1 MHRPA
6 GREYHL
12 LLTVIAV
19 AAVLWAGSPRL
30 LAEPPSEDIRKLS
43 QHFLDGN
50 GKTAPWIFVP
60 KENIASLSTDE
71 HPGVVTIWEEGR
83 GSDIKGLLEQPIRI
97 DDYPRPWEFHLGFV
111 QNYQAQKGIS
121 ERQINYAIGLNLAV
135 TFSDPSTWPKDRT
148 KTPPDTHSLQLF
160 VVHLGNVGEN
170 YRQGVPRVKGTALN
184 QFDPSPE
191 AYLVYGRGDLA
202 PAIHGNW
209 KMAYTWHGSEAA
221 ISGSQSKDGGPAS
234 SIIRFRANV
243 LGDSALQVGVGDGV
257 HAGWRLRTI
266 DVSKF
271 GKITGI
277 WEIGPIMSLDRWIP
291 DVLARELDLAGPPE
305 WLKSFKERLPFI
317 TKPAEARA
325 ETVKLLEDNF
335 KIDPPDPKFEY
346 FVDYAVFYGN
356 GPENF
361 DHLSDEFDV
370 PGFLADQKWYI
381 EGNGIAE
388 TYSNPGYLTVTLL
401 GMNGGWAMC
410 PIISSSAID
419 LARHKP
425 PVEFETAFIAPEDAL
440 PWNYWWT
447 FNLFDGDG
455 KDLGQ
460 GWGPGVQNIP
470 GKGRSYINSFGY
482 DPKKFAKSSV
492 MNIEF
497 EPELPQSLLTS
508 KPLQMVV
515 QVLDTSHVRVGFKAK
530 ADDFW
535 TYSKTLDT
543 EKSFGKKI
551 SKIGYPCIASIQ
563 GSAGG
568 KGWGVG
574 NSPGYQRFLIDYV
587 RFRSANTQGAQR

>member
-1 MHRPA
+1 MQRHATR
-6 GREYHL
+6 GLR
-12 LLTVIAV
+12 TT
-19 AAVLWAGSPRL
+19 L
-30 LAEPPSEDIRKLS
+30 LAICVAVVPLSYGGRLFGDPPQKDIRKLS
-43 QHFLDGN
+43 QHFLDRTGD
-50 GKTAPWIFVP
+50 TAPWIFVP
-60 KENIASLSTDE
+60 KQNIASLSTDE
-71 HPGVVTIWEEGR
+71 HPGVVTLWEEGR
-83 GSDIKGLLEQPIRI
+83 GSDIKGLLEKPIRF
-97 DDYPRPWEFHLGFV
+97 DEYPRPWEFHLGFV

-135 TFSDPSTWPKDRT
+135 TFSDPATWPTDRT
-148 KTPPDTHSLQLF
+148 QVPPDTHSLQLF

-170 YRQGVPRVKGTALN
+170 YRQGVPRVKATALN

-202 PAIHGNW
+202 PAINGNW

-243 LGDSALQVGVGDGV
+243 LNETVLQVGIGDGI
-257 HAGWRLRTI
+257 HPGWRLRTI

-277 WEIGPIMSLDRWIP
+277 WEIGPVMSLDRWLP
-291 DVLARELDLAGPPE
+291 DVLAKELDVAGPPE
-305 WLKSFKERLPFI
+305 WLKSFQERLPFI
-317 TKPAEARA
+317 TKSADSRA
-325 ETVKLLEDNF
+325 ETIKLLEDNF
-335 KIDPPDPKFEY
+335 KVDPPDPKFEY

-388 TYSNPGYLTVTLL
+388 TYSNPGNLTVTLM

-425 PVEFETAFIAPEDAL
+425 PVEFETAFVAPEDTL

-447 FNLFDGDG
+447 FNLFDSDG
-455 KDLGQ
+455 KNLGQ

-482 DPKKFAKSSV
+482 DPKNFAKSSV
-492 MNIEF
+492 MNVEF
-497 EPELPQSLLTS
+497 EPELPQSLLTA
-508 KPLQMVV
+508 KPLHMLV
-515 QVLDTSHVRVGFKAK
+515 QVLDASHVRVGFKVK
-530 ADDFW
+530 PDDPW
-535 TYSKTLDT
+535 TFSKSLDT
-543 EKSFGKKI
+543 EKAFGKTI
-551 SKIGYPCIASIQ
+551 GKIGYPCIASIQ
-563 GSAGG
+563 GSAGK

-574 NSPGYQRFLIDYV
+574 NSPMYQRFLIDYV
-587 RFRSANTQGAQR
+587 RFRAANTQ